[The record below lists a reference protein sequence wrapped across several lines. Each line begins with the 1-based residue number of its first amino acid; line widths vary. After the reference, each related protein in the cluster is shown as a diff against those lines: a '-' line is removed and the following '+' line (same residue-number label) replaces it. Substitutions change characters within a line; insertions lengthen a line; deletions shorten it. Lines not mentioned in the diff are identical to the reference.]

1 MEKLLEML
9 FRAHYRDIYG
19 YLYAMSRDAS
29 LAEELAAET
38 FLEAVKS
45 VASFR
50 GRSDVKTWLFSLARH
65 RWFGYLRRKGR
76 MPETEV
82 LSDLL
87 ADHRRTPEARL
98 LDRELAEAVK
108 RYLREESER
117 TQKVVR
123 LRMEGLSYY
132 EIGQKLGITEN
143 SARVIHFRVR
153 EKLKSRLIK
162 EGLLDG

>member
-9 FRAHYRDIYG
+9 FRAYYRDIYG

-50 GRSDVKTWLFSLARH
+50 GRSDIKTWLFSLARH
-65 RWFGYLRRKGR
+65 RWYAYLRRKGR
-76 MPETEV
+76 EPAMEE

-87 ADHRRTPEARL
+87 ADCSRSPEARV
-98 LDRELAEAVK
+98 LDKELAERA
-108 RYLREESER
+108 
-117 TQKVVR
+117 
-123 LRMEGLSYY
+123 
-132 EIGQKLGITEN
+132 
-143 SARVIHFRVR
+143 
-153 EKLKSRLIK
+153 EKL
-162 EGLLDG
+162 LL

>member
-9 FRAHYRDIYG
+9 FRAYYRDIYG

-29 LAEELAAET
+29 LAEELTAET

-45 VASFR
+45 VVSFR
-50 GRSDVKTWLFSLARH
+50 GRSEIKTWLFSLARH

-76 MPETEV
+76 EPEMEA
-82 LSDLL
+82 LNEWL
-87 ADHRRTPEARL
+87 ADSSRTPEERV
-98 LDRELAEAVK
+98 LDRELTEAIQ
-108 RYLREESER
+108 RYLLEEPER
-117 TQKVVR
+117 TQQVVGMR
-123 LRMEGLSYY
+123 LEGFSYY
-132 EIGQKLGITEN
+132 EISQRLKISEN

-153 EKLKSRLIK
+153 EKLKKKLMK